1 MVSPRTGEEIQVSA
15 KTASTAVKVRPLAGL
30 TMARRLP
37 GSEAGALPSRHDHGT
52 PTDRVV

>member
-30 TMARRLP
+30 TMHAGCLARRP
-37 GSEAGALPSRHDHGT
+37 ARCRAGTTTARRPI
-52 PTDRVV
+52 V